1 MSNLIIFG
9 NHVLSSR
16 GRATV
21 VGNARV
27 RAPGSVVW
35 RTTATAGNSSISMPS
50 PPRRRLRASPLV
62 CSSSSTPFREIQ
74 TDTGSV
80 GLELGGW
87 WRLRQAG
94 GHGWSSFHERRTSWS
109 ERARDVFSPSVI
121 LRAYRD

>member
-50 PPRRRLRASPLV
+50 PPPAKSLSSRVLFLPHPLQRNTDRHRL
-62 CSSSSTPFREIQ
+62 
-74 TDTGSV
+74 G
-80 GLELGGW
+80 
-87 WRLRQAG
+87 
-94 GHGWSSFHERRTSWS
+94 
-109 ERARDVFSPSVI
+109 RARVRWLVATSTGR
-121 LRAYRD
+121 RAWMEFVSRATYVVE